1 MIYKFTTRAKKAIE
15 LAQDEAISLGH
26 NYIGTEHILYGLVK
40 EGAGVASRVLSNQNI
55 LPEDIENKIIEM
67 IGKDVITGI
76 DTLGFTPRSKRVIE
90 NSFIEAKKLGYDYI
104 GTEHL
109 LMGILREGDSI
120 AVRILIDLDVDLP
133 KIYNEIVN
141 VINETEDI
149 SQSQNTNNSKQ
160 GSYNSTPTLNQY
172 GEDLTK
178 KAVDR
183 KVRSDCRKSR

>member
-15 LAQDEAISLGH
+15 LAQDEAASLGH
-26 NYIGTEHILYGLVK
+26 NYIGTEHILYGLAK
-40 EGAGVASRVLSNQNI
+40 EGAGVASRVLANQNI
-55 LPEDIENKIIEM
+55 SPENIENKIIEM
-67 IGKDVITGI
+67 IGKEVLTGME
-76 DTLGFTPRSKRVIE
+76 TLGFTPRSKRVIE

-120 AVRILIDLDVDLP
+120 AVRILIDLDVDIP

-149 SQSQNTNNSKQ
+149 SQSQKSNNDKK

-183 KVRSDCRKSR
+183 KVRPNCRKS

>member
-15 LAQDEAISLGH
+15 LAQEEAVSLGH
-26 NYIGTEHILYGLVK
+26 NYIGSEHILYGLVK
-40 EGAGVASRVLSNQNI
+40 EGAGVASKVLANQ
-55 LPEDIENKIIEM
+55 DITSEEIESKIIEM
-67 IGKDVITGI
+67 IGKEVVTGTE
-76 DTLGFTPRSKRVIE
+76 TLGFTPRSKRVIE

-133 KIYNEIVN
+133 KLYNEIVN
-141 VINETEDI
+141 VINEVEDVKGTGK
-149 SQSQNTNNSKQ
+149 STNTNK
-160 GSYNSTPTLNQY
+160 GSYNATPTLNQF

-178 KAVDR
+178 KAIDR
-183 KVRSDCRKSR
+183 KIRSCCW